1 MESSWIPDADIQ
13 ASSFLDEDH
22 APHFARLHGHSS
34 WIPHPSDRNPAIQ
47 VSMHMSHITLFY
59 QLPGFIVSFFLLTS
73 ICTQAAFT
81 LQKKKKKKI
90 EYIRLFSHSGV
101 WPVVAWPA
109 NTTKSKSKISTPGV
123 FFFKSPRFRANACR
137 HR

>member
-59 QLPGFIVSFFLLTS
+59 QLPGFIVSFF
-73 ICTQAAFT
+73 FT
-81 LQKKKKKKI
+81 YVYMHSSCIYTAKKKKKKI

-123 FFFKSPRFRANACR
+123 LFFFISSIPC
-137 HR
+137 